1 VTDLDPSATPGV
13 GRPEE
18 ITGRE
23 ADDATD
29 LVDATE
35 AADATDPA
43 VWRGVA
49 AEDAEA
55 MSGAV
60 ADLLRSRSR
69 RLAADLFGPHRRA
82 LIVLGVVIVVNQ
94 VAVLCVP
101 WLVDYGIDHG
111 IPSLEHHGAHRGL
124 PLALTITAVVVAAGI
139 QAVTFRAF
147 ILRSG
152 RIGAAVL
159 YELRVRL
166 FAHFGRLSLGFHE
179 RYTSGRVI
187 SRLTSDM
194 DAINDLFEEGIQS
207 VVVAVLSSL
216 TCSVAMILLDP
227 VLGLIAVASLP
238 VVVVIANWYRKAAAR
253 AYRATRETV
262 ALVIVQFVE
271 SLGGIRAVQA
281 FRREPR
287 NQAIFR
293 TVNDRYRGA
302 NAETMRLLGIF
313 MPALTELG
321 YVVTS
326 LVLLVGADRVLHHQT
341 EVGVLAAMYLYLNR
355 FYAPLQDLAQFTNLL
370 QGAAAAVEKVAG
382 VLEEVPDVAEPGQ
395 HAGPGLQAGLDD
407 TAEPANRG
415 DLTAPEAARPTLSP
429 RSAGGRGARV
439 ELRGVRFTYRE
450 GREPVIG
457 RGEPFDL
464 VVPAGQTVA
473 VVGRTGAG
481 KSTVAR
487 LMARFYDPSEGRILL
502 DEVDLRDLTDARL
515 RSRVITVTQESFLF
529 AGSVADNIGFS
540 RPGAARPAIE
550 AAARS
555 IGAEGFIQRLPQGYD
570 TDVRKR
576 GGRLSAGQRQL
587 ISFARAALA
596 DPAVLV
602 LDEATSSLDLPSER
616 LVQRALATL
625 LADRTAVIIAHRLST
640 VEIADRV
647 IVVDYGRIVEDGSP
661 EDLRR
666 RGGHYA
672 RLYDAWQESVARTA

>member
-1 VTDLDPSATPGV
+1 MTDLGPSVAPPVAG
-13 GRPEE
+13 PEE
-18 ITGRE
+18 VGG
-23 ADDATD
+23 
-29 LVDATE
+29 E
-35 AADATDPA
+35 AADTTGALDATDPA

-55 MSGAV
+55 LTGAV

-147 ILRSG
+147 ILRTG

-159 YELRVRL
+159 YDLRTRL

-238 VVVVIANWYRKAAAR
+238 VVVIIANWYRKAAAR

-287 NQAIFR
+287 NQAIFHN
-293 TVNDRYRGA
+293 VNDRYRDA
-302 NAETMRLLGIF
+302 NAETMRLLGVF

-321 YVVTS
+321 YVVTA

-382 VLEEVPDVAEPGQ
+382 VLEEVPDVAEPGEQ
-395 HAGPGLQAGLDD
+395 AVAHDGAASVGGVDPPTPVVPPPAFSAPAG
-407 TAEPANRG
+407 R
-415 DLTAPEAARPTLSP
+415 
-429 RSAGGRGARV
+429 RGARV
-439 ELRGVRFTYRE
+439 ELRGVRFAYRE
-450 GREPVIG
+450 GLESVLG

-464 VVPAGQTVA
+464 VVPAGQTLA

-487 LMARFYDPSEGRILL
+487 LMARFYDPTEGRILL
-502 DEVDLRDLTDARL
+502 DDVDLRDLTDARL

-529 AGSVADNIGFS
+529 AGSVADNIGFG

-570 TDVRKR
+570 SDVRKR

-596 DPAVLV
+596 DPAVLL

-625 LADRTAVIIAHRLST
+625 MADRTAVIIAHRLST

-647 IVVDYGRIVEDGSP
+647 VVVDDGRIVEDGSP
-661 EDLRR
+661 EELRR

-672 RLYDAWQESVARTA
+672 RLYDAWQDSVARTA

>member
-1 VTDLDPSATPGV
+1 V
-13 GRPEE
+13 
-18 ITGRE
+18 
-23 ADDATD
+23 
-29 LVDATE
+29 
-35 AADATDPA
+35 TDPA
-43 VWRGVA
+43 SDLRSSGHAPAGAPGAAGGVVDGTDPTVWRGVA

-55 MSGAV
+55 LTGAV

-82 LIVLGVVIVVNQ
+82 LVLLGVVIVVNQ
-94 VAVLCVP
+94 VAVLSVP
-101 WLVDYGIDHG
+101 WLVDYGIDHA
-111 IPSLEHHGAHRGL
+111 IPSLEGHGAHRSL
-124 PLALTITAVVVAAGI
+124 PLALTIAAVVVAAGI

-147 ILRSG
+147 IVRTG

-166 FAHFGRLSLGFHE
+166 FAHFGRLSLAFHE

-194 DAINDLFEEGIQS
+194 DAINDLFEEGIQA

-216 TCSVAMILLDP
+216 TCSVAMIILDP

-293 TVNDRYRGA
+293 NVNDRYREA
-302 NAETMRLLGIF
+302 NAVTMRLLGVF

-321 YVVTS
+321 YVVTAV
-326 LVLLVGADRVLHHQT
+326 VLLVGSERVLHHQT
-341 EVGVLAAMYLYLNR
+341 QVGVLAAMYLYLNR

-382 VLEEVPDVAEPGQ
+382 VLEEVPTVADPPDP
-395 HAGPGLQAGLDD
+395 AGPDPRVAGIS
-407 TAEPANRG
+407 P
-415 DLTAPEAARPTLSP
+415 ARPPSP
-429 RSAGGRGARV
+429 APSPAPDPDPSLQPGVPVSQGARV
-439 ELRGVRFTYRE
+439 EMRRVRFAYRA
-450 GREPVIG
+450 GLEPVLG

-464 VVPAGQTVA
+464 VVPAGQTLA

-487 LMARFYDPSEGRILL
+487 LMARFYDPTEGRVLL
-502 DEVDLRDLTDARL
+502 DGVDLHDLTDARL
-515 RSRVITVTQESFLF
+515 RRRVVTVTQESFLF
-529 AGSVADNIGFS
+529 SGSVADNIGFG
-540 RPGAARPAIE
+540 RPGASRAAVE

-555 IGAEGFIQRLPQGYD
+555 IGAEGFIRRLPQGYD

-596 DPAVLV
+596 DPAVLL

-625 LADRTAVIIAHRLST
+625 MAERTAVIIAHRLST

-647 IVVDYGRIVEDGSP
+647 VVVDDGRIVEDGAP
-661 EDLRR
+661 DDLRE

-672 RLYDAWQESVARTA
+672 RLYDAWQESVARSA